1 MTRNSG
7 SRSHHTTYDTHH
19 AAIDV
24 RVRCAKTRTR
34 SRTEVRATTQ
44 DAAFARVLH
53 FPHSLAPARFR
64 GERDE
69 RGAGGHTSES
79 SEIH

>member
-1 MTRNSG
+1 M
-7 SRSHHTTYDTHH
+7 
-19 AAIDV
+19 
-24 RVRCAKTRTR
+24 
-34 SRTEVRATTQ
+34 RATVR

-53 FPHSLAPARFR
+53 FPRSLAPARFR
-64 GERDE
+64 GAREE